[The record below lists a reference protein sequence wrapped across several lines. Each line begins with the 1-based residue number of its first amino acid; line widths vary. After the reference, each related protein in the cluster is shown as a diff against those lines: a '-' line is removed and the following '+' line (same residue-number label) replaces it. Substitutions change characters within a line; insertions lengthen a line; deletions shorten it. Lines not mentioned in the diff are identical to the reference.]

1 MPKNHLGIEFMQSM
15 AKNKYSQ
22 TSVHELNSFLKVVRK
37 PKLRIFPI
45 GINVKWINPFL
56 DPR

>member
-1 MPKNHLGIEFMQSM
+1 M
-15 AKNKYSQ
+15 KYSQ
-22 TSVHELNSFLKVVRK
+22 TSVHELNSFLKVVCK
-37 PKLRIFPI
+37 PKPFSPI